1 MIDEL
6 KGKKV
11 KIGVAFVRQFD
22 DPMLTTKYYE
32 GFIKTCAGF
41 GGEYFVVF
49 EDSEN
54 FNINDYNIY
63 LYSENEPSETGK
75 YWHYVNGVPTIWEIN

>member
-11 KIGVAFVRQFD
+11 KIGVALVRQFD
-22 DPMLTTKYYE
+22 DAMLTTKYYE
-32 GFIKTCAGF
+32 GIIKNCAGF

-49 EDSEN
+49 EDNSM
-54 FNINDYNIY
+54 INA
-63 LYSENEPSETGK
+63 K
-75 YWHYVNGVPTIWEIN
+75 YIQTIEIIG

>member
-11 KIGVAFVRQFD
+11 KIGVALVRQFD
-22 DPMLTTKYYE
+22 DAMLTTKYYE
-32 GFIKTCAGF
+32 GVIKTCAGF

-49 EDSEN
+49 EDNSM
-54 FNINDYNIY
+54 INA
-63 LYSENEPSETGK
+63 K
-75 YWHYVNGVPTIWEIN
+75 YIQTIEIIQDKRMRI

>member
-11 KIGVAFVRQFD
+11 KIGVAFGGVTSVGRA
-22 DPMLTTKYYE
+22 LSTKYYE
-32 GFIKTCAGF
+32 GVIKACASF

-49 EDSEN
+49 EDNSM
-54 FNINDYNIY
+54 INA
-63 LYSENEPSETGK
+63 K
-75 YWHYVNGVPTIWEIN
+75 YIQTIEIIG

>member
-11 KIGVAFVRQFD
+11 KIGVAFNEVS
-22 DPMLTTKYYE
+22 PYGGMGVISTKYYE
-32 GFIKTCAGF
+32 WVIKTCASC

-49 EDSEN
+49 EDNSM
-54 FNINDYNIY
+54 INA
-63 LYSENEPSETGK
+63 K
-75 YWHYVNGVPTIWEIN
+75 YIQTIEIIG